1 MESPPMVMMP
11 MTEDRPLRILHLTS
25 ASHTGGVSR
34 YLFDLCSAM
43 HATGHQVA
51 IAGEKSDWHDLFESA
66 PFPWIEA
73 PLNSGP
79 ISILRAPKIIRKYLD
94 QHPVDLLHAHYRKA
108 TIVGRRLQRGLRG
121 SQNLPLLYT
130 LHGSHIVMRGHRR
143 WFSDFGDY
151 VHVTSSEGEAWF
163 MQNAKIPADRIAY
176 IPLGVDE
183 SKFPVPDA
191 AQRRAAREQLGL
203 SDQHKAALFVGRME
217 NTKNEDWMLD
227 LAAESRQV
235 LPNLRVLMV
244 GNGPYE
250 SHLKQRIDRENLSD
264 RVKMLG
270 WRDPISAYHA
280 ADALLLPSPKE
291 GFSLVCMEA
300 MCTSLPVLRT
310 RTSGTAELIVE
321 NVTGKSVPIEREAFI
336 RTAIEFMTDDA
347 SLPRMGRAAA
357 QRIREKFTYSQQ
369 VLQTLAL
376 YRRLVRVRA

>member
-1 MESPPMVMMP
+1 MVMRP
-11 MTEDRPLRILHLTS
+11 MAEDRPLRILHLTS
-25 ASHTGGVSR
+25 GSHTGGVSR
-34 YLFDLCSAM
+34 YLFDLCTAM
-43 HATGHQVA
+43 HAMGHQVA

-73 PLNSGP
+73 PLNSGA
-79 ISILRAPKIIRKYLD
+79 ISLLRAPKIISKYLE
-94 QHPVDLLHAHYRKA
+94 QNPVDLLHAHYRKG
-108 TIVGRRLQRGLRG
+108 TIVGRRLQRGFLRG
-121 SQNLPLLYT
+121 RNIPLLYT

-151 VHVTSSEGEAWF
+151 VHVTSSEGQAWL
-163 MQNAKIPADRIAY
+163 MEHAKIPAERITI
-176 IPLGVDE
+176 IPLGLDE
-183 SKFPVPDA
+183 SKFPIPDA
-191 AQRRAAREQLGL
+191 AQRRMARERLGL
-203 SDQHKAALFVGRME
+203 TDQHRAALFVGRME

-227 LAAESRQV
+227 LAAESRQS

-250 SHLKQRIDRENLSD
+250 SHLKQRIERENLSD
-264 RVKMLG
+264 RVMMLG

-300 MCTSLPVLRT
+300 MCTGLPVLRT

-321 NVTGKSVPIEREAFI
+321 NVTGKSVPIERKAFI
-336 RTAIEFMTDDA
+336 SSAIELMADDA

-357 QRIREKFTYSQQ
+357 QRIRDKFTFSQQ

-376 YRRLVRVRA
+376 YRRLVTVKT